1 MLKKNSEIE
10 KLLSLLKEKHKL
22 LNEILEITNLQTKI
36 IKEQKYDRLNNL
48 INSKQLRIDKINSID
63 SRFNKAFENIRQEY
77 NIEEIYELDVGNENL
92 IKFKKLTEDMY
103 NIMTQIHQVEKKN
116 NEIIQKDY
124 ELVKAKLKQIKKG
137 KQVTSNYYRIP
148 VQIEGYF
155 IDKKK

>member
-22 LNEILEITNLQTKI
+22 LNEILEITNLQMKI

-48 INSKQLRIDKINSID
+48 INSKQIRIDKINSID
-63 SRFNKAFENIRQEY
+63 SRFNKEITDLKEKY
-77 NIEEIYELDVGNENL
+77 NIKEVSELDVEKYYL
-92 IKFKKLTEDMY
+92 IKLKKLTEGMY
-103 NIMTQIHQVEKKN
+103 NIMTQIYQVEKKN
-116 NEIIQKDY
+116 NEMMQENFK
-124 ELVKAKLKQIKKG
+124 LVKAKLREIKKG
-137 KQVTSNYYRIP
+137 KRVTSNYYKIP